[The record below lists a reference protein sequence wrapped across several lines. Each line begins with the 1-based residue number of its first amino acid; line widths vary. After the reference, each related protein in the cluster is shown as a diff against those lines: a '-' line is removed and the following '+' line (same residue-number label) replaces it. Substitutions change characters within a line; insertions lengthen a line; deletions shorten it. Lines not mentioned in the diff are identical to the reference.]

1 MKNKGDNLIK
11 NSVAGLNDSLDTAQE
26 RVSELED

>member
-1 MKNKGDNLIK
+1 MKNRDHLIK
-11 NSVAGLNDSLDTAQE
+11 NSVADLNSSLDTAQE